1 MTKFDAPSRV
11 NAQTVDLPIAH
22 IDAQDIQLSLS
33 VQEYLE
39 LNGCAVVVNRK
50 PAVPA
55 VYHIVIG
62 DEEYVKETLALSQKK
77 SIQTFAIIYT
87 TKKKQTFSDLGAIHA
102 KIAVVSASS
111 IGTRETQQLFAYFFT
126 GGDDILYL
134 DGTSPLPVAREAV
147 APVAEKWQDERREEI
162 WKEPAPHVDTA
173 TRISATI
180 DELFG
185 VHNISPT
192 KTPRMRKKFHLP
204 TYTSR
209 RVFVSALVFIAS
221 FIVIPV
227 CWYLLSIV
235 IAGSAQW
242 YVLTSMKTE
251 NVGSLG
257 KAASITSYWIGQG
270 KRSLRF
276 MSAAAGSVGRED
288 LFRNQERILSVVE
301 GIAGAEEKAARLLS
315 ESTAIMP
322 MLFSP
327 GGGRETESL
336 LVSIGRLLTTLED
349 LTNSLGLVNAE
360 LEVIRGQHQFPMT
373 LSVGRVLVANARTRI
388 DRAVTQVSHARNLLA
403 LYRAAGGFD
412 GKKTYLILLQNSM
425 ELRPTGGF
433 IGSIA
438 TVNVEDGIS
447 EVPAIQDVYAVD
459 GQLKGHVDPPKPIAE
474 LLEQEHWYLRDSN
487 WDPDFA
493 VSGEKAAWFYEKET
507 GVTVDGVIA
516 VSTPVLTD
524 LLGALGPVELPDYND
539 HISKDNFFGKSL
551 FYTKADF
558 FPGSTQKKDFL
569 GSLGT
574 ALLGRLIS
582 VRAEEG
588 QAVFLAMSRALE
600 AGDVQ
605 FWFPGRKTQALVEQ
619 AGWAGTLSDMAAC
632 EQNEVPCTVNRIA
645 LVESNMGVNKVNA
658 YMTRT
663 MKARVD
669 IDEQGL
675 IDGSVTVAYQKTSTD
690 DAALS
695 GGGIYLAYL
704 RAFVPAEV
712 IVVSALID
720 GKEVPIRVIK
730 ASNRTL
736 PYRDTDETGR
746 GQTGVALAFTVP
758 PLASRTITIRYQ
770 MERPLTFVGE
780 EGTYLSILRKQPGI
794 PDTGVDLAIGYPS
807 GWKAETDE
815 TVGLSADNGFLA
827 NAKEVRY
834 NTTLDQTKKFV
845 VKFRKQ
851 KDR

>member
-11 NAQTVDLPIAH
+11 NAQAIDLPIAH
-22 IDAQDIQLSLS
+22 IDAQDVQLSLP

-50 PAVPA
+50 PAVLP

-62 DEEYVKETLALSQKK
+62 DEEYVKETLALTPKK

-87 TKKKQTFSDLGAIHA
+87 TKKKQIVSGLYAIHA
-102 KIAVVSASS
+102 KIAVVSSSS
-111 IGTRETQQLFAYFFT
+111 ISTRETQQLFAYFFT
-126 GGDDILYL
+126 GTDDILYL
-134 DGTSPLPVAREAV
+134 DGASPLPVVREAV
-147 APVAEKWQDERREEI
+147 TPVVEMWQDERREEVQ
-162 WKEPAPHVDTA
+162 KEPAPVVDTA

-180 DELFG
+180 EELFG
-185 VHNISPT
+185 AHTISPT
-192 KTPRMRKKFHLP
+192 KTPRVRKQFHLP
-204 TYTSR
+204 TYSSPR
-209 RVFVSALVFIAS
+209 FFVSSLVFIAS
-221 FIVIPV
+221 FVTIPV
-227 CWYLLSIV
+227 LWYFLSIV
-235 IAGSAQW
+235 VAGSAQW
-242 YVLTSMKTE
+242 YVFTSMKTE
-251 NVGSLG
+251 NVERLG
-257 KAASITSYWIGQG
+257 KAASITSYWVQQG

-276 MSAAAGSVGRED
+276 MSAAAGSVGLEG
-288 LFRNQERILSVVE
+288 LFRNQERIMSVVE
-301 GIAGAEEKAARLLS
+301 GIAGAETKAARLLV

-322 MLFSP
+322 TLFSP

-336 LVSIGRLLTTLED
+336 LVSIGRLLTILED

-373 LSVGRVLVANARTRI
+373 LSAGRVLVANARTRI

-438 TVNVEDGIS
+438 IVNVEDGIS
-447 EVPAIQDVYAVD
+447 QVPAIQDVYAVD

-507 GVTVDGVIA
+507 GVAVDGVIA

-524 LLGALGPVELPDYND
+524 LLEALGPVDLPDYND

-574 ALLGRLIS
+574 ALLGRLTS
-582 VRAEEG
+582 VRPVEG
-588 QAVFLAMSRALE
+588 QAVFVAMSRALE
-600 AGDVQ
+600 SGDIQ

-619 AGWAGTLSDMAAC
+619 AHWSGKLSDAVAC
-632 EQNEVPCTVNRIA
+632 EYNEAPCTVSRIA

-663 MKARVD
+663 VKARVD

-675 IDGSVTVAYQKTSTD
+675 IDGSVTVAYQNTSTD

-704 RAFVPAEV
+704 RTFVPADGV
-712 IVVSALID
+712 IVSTLID
-720 GKEVPIRVIK
+720 GKEVPTRTIK
-730 ASNRTL
+730 TGNRTL
-736 PYRDTDETGR
+736 PYRDADETGR

-758 PLASRTITIRYQ
+758 PMASRTVTIRYQ
-770 MERPLTFVGE
+770 MERPLTFEGE
-780 EGTYLSILRKQPGI
+780 EGTYLYILRKQPGI

-815 TVGLSADNGFLA
+815 TAGLSVDNGFLA

-845 VKFRKQ
+845 VKFSKQ